1 MLARTVSVSSVG
13 PHKGS
18 SPGSATRGRGTQQAT
33 GSSAGGRVFAM
44 TLQDAHATPE
54 VVTGKLSIANKDL
67 YALIDPGST
76 HSFVASDIV
85 SYLGR
90 PCSFLNCALYIS
102 TPMESVIL
110 MEHVYKDCV
119 LRMGE

>member
-1 MLARTVSVSSVG
+1 MLSRAVSVSSVG

-18 SPGSATRGRGTQQAT
+18 SPGSATRGRGTGQVS
-33 GSSAGGRVFAM
+33 GSKEGGRVFAM

-76 HSFVASDIV
+76 HSLVALHIV
-85 SYLGR
+85 SYSGDHVHFSIV
-90 PCSFLNCALYIS
+90 PYIFL
-102 TPMESVIL
+102 PQWKV
-110 MEHVYKDCV
+110 
-119 LRMGE
+119 